1 MGNKKNK
8 GRVLNGLLLFDKP
21 AGESSNRV
29 LQKVKHL
36 FSAAKAGHTGTL
48 DPLATGLLV
57 ICFGRTTKIAD
68 YLLAV
73 DKQYRVVLKLG
84 VTTDSAD
91 ADGEI
96 LEQRDASGVTKAQIL
111 KHAASLSGD
120 IEQTPPM
127 YSALKHQGSRLYEL
141 ARKGIEV
148 ERAPRKV
155 KIHSFDLIEQ
165 QQELVTM
172 QVHCSKGTYIRT
184 LVEDLGKLLA
194 CGAHVVELRRTSLG
208 PFTDPRMYSIGELEQ
223 LAEKGLSE
231 LDQALLPTDHAL
243 QGWPAVY
250 VDENQM
256 VDMRNGHALV
266 LPNLPTQGLVRIYD
280 ADQQFYGIGK
290 IREDGKM
297 APKPLA

>member
-1 MGNKKNK
+1 MTRRKNK
-8 GRVLNGLLLFDKP
+8 GRVLNGLMLFDKP

-29 LQKVKHL
+29 LQKVKRI
-36 FSAAKAGHTGTL
+36 FDAAKAGHTGTL

-57 ICFGRTTKIAD
+57 ICFGRSTKISD

-91 ADGEI
+91 ADGEV
-96 LEQRDASGVTKAQIL
+96 LEYQDASKVTKEQIL
-111 KHAASLSGD
+111 QHAADLTGS
-120 IEQTPPM
+120 IEQIPPM

-155 KIHSFDLIEQ
+155 EIHSFELIEKHDD
-165 QQELVTM
+165 LVIM

-184 LVEDLGKLLA
+184 LVEDLGKLLS

-208 PFTDPRMYSIGELEQ
+208 PFTDPKMYDLEQLEQ
-223 LAEKGLSE
+223 LADQGFSVLDQT
-231 LDQALLPTDHAL
+231 LLPTDQALL
-243 QGWPAVY
+243 GWPAVTV
-250 VDENQM
+250 VDDQM
-256 VDMRNGHALV
+256 TDMRNGHALQV
-266 LPNLPTQGLVRIYD
+266 PNLPANGMVRIYD
-280 ADQQFYGIGK
+280 SNQRFYGIGEV
-290 IREDGKM
+290 REDGKM
-297 APKPLA
+297 APKLLN